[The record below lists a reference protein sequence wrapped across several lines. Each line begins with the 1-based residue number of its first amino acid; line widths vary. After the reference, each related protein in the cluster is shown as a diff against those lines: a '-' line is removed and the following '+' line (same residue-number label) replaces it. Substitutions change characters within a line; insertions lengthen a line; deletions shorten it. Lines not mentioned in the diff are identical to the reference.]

1 MKTLWERGEI
11 FEILTNVNFWYQD
24 KVFWIWGTA
33 FSNQESILLNFW
45 DNYLKHKEN
54 FLWIF
59 NDNKSPD
66 SNSFEIDFPDWF
78 KKVMSLDLYSD
89 NKVPWFMKRYNLNLK
104 KWDYISDK
112 NSFNLLHII
121 YKKAKSFNKYWIR
134 KYLFNEY
141 IQRDEI
147 PSDKLDLFKRIAL
160 DFYSNEC
167 DITDYIVWTENFIYR
182 DYSDEEIDVLYE
194 MWLVIKD
201 YDDELNI
208 FKDLYWFT
216 INDILYLKVKDK
228 NKSRKR
234 LKKNNIFSD
243 KLIHE
248 CFIYFYENTDSFS
261 KYWIREEQ
269 LLDFIWKKKI
279 WVKSAM
285 KYIKVLVNYIN
296 SLDEIYSTPFCKILD
311 KIWAFNDVYYNLIEF
326 ENTEMLV
333 NYLEWFYNKEELNLD
348 NIVNEYIDN
357 NHELMFLSIFYN
369 IDNIVWYRYHDDFTF
384 YDSEYLKDDWK
395 NTRKWIWIS
404 HDDYNNLLN

>member
-24 KVFWIWGTA
+24 KVFWVWGTA

-66 SNSFEIDFPDWF
+66 SNSFKIDFPDWF

-104 KWDYISDK
+104 KWDYISDQ

-243 KLIHE
+243 KLIGK
-248 CFIYFYENTDSFS
+248 YSRWLS
-261 KYWIREEQ
+261 K
-269 LLDFIWKKKI
+269 D
-279 WVKSAM
+279 
-285 KYIKVLVNYIN
+285 
-296 SLDEIYSTPFCKILD
+296 
-311 KIWAFNDVYYNLIEF
+311 
-326 ENTEMLV
+326 
-333 NYLEWFYNKEELNLD
+333 
-348 NIVNEYIDN
+348 
-357 NHELMFLSIFYN
+357 
-369 IDNIVWYRYHDDFTF
+369 
-384 YDSEYLKDDWK
+384 
-395 NTRKWIWIS
+395 
-404 HDDYNNLLN
+404 